1 MGDFAIFC
9 AAGAANLVRLRS
21 SCNKLKENSNQD
33 MHHFVKVTLLRG
45 RQ

>member
-9 AAGAANLVRLRS
+9 AAGIANLVRLRPL
-21 SCNKLKENSNQD
+21 CNKHKINGNQD